1 MKETGEDMDWWNMQ
15 VKEAARQLETD
26 PTTGLSRQEATRRL
40 EEEGRNE
47 LRQEAG
53 RKSLFWRFLAQFQDF
68 MILLLLGAAGIS
80 VAVSKWNGEN
90 DILDAVIIL
99 GIVVLNAILGVFQEN
114 KAEKALEALQ
124 NMAAPHARVLRDG
137 QAEEI
142 PASEVVRGDI
152 LLLESGDYICAD
164 GRVIESHRL
173 KTEESAV
180 TGEAMPIE
188 KTASEQFPVDTP
200 LGDRKNMVLSG
211 GYVLYGKGRVLVT
224 DTGMHTEMGRI
235 ARMLSQT
242 EDHQTPLQKKL
253 GQTGKQLGIGA
264 LAICALIFC
273 MGILQE
279 KPPFT
284 MFMTAVSLAVA
295 AIPEGLPAIV
305 TIVLAIGTQRM
316 SAKRSIVRRLP
327 AVETLGGAQIICS
340 DKTGTLTQNK
350 MQVVQIADYAH
361 TDTSQPAVREMIQ
374 HLFALCNDC
383 NVAEGTLTG
392 EPTEKALAESAASA
406 GIDFAALR
414 REMPRVGEIPFSSE
428 RKRMTTVHRT
438 EDGWISVTKGAP
450 DVLLER
456 CVCCLD
462 GTGQSVFDQK
472 RKSMARMTNGEMAAR
487 ALRVVAVAFRQWKQM
502 PPISEEMLERDL
514 VFAGMAGMVDP
525 PRPEVKD
532 AVRLCKQAGIRPVMI
547 TGDHVLTAEAI
558 AKELGIYQKGDLAVT
573 GAELEQMSD
582 QQLAEAAERCTVF
595 ARVAPEHKV
604 RIVQAFR
611 QKGNVVAMTGDG
623 VNDAPALKAAD
634 IGCAMGKSGT
644 EVAKGAADLILTDDN
659 FATIVEAVRE
669 GRGIYDNIRKAVH
682 FLLSSNIGEILTIFA
697 AMLMGWATPLLPI
710 QLLWVNLVTDS
721 LPAIALG
728 MEPTES
734 DVMER
739 PPRKSGGSLFSD
751 GMGGQIVL
759 EGMMIGMLA
768 LLAFGIGHVYFDQGN
783 GYDVGRIM
791 AFAVLSMSQ
800 LVHAFNMRSEHSLS
814 KLPFGSNRWLLGAF
828 VVGILLQVAV
838 IMLPP
843 LAEMFRV
850 VPLDASQ
857 WLMTAGLTLA
867 PLPIVELEKALRHHR
882 KKAQRSNACA

>member
-26 PTTGLSRQEATRRL
+26 PTTGLSRQEAARRL

-53 RKSLFWRFLAQFQDF
+53 CKSLFWRFLAQFQDF

-264 LAICALIFC
+264 LAMCALIFC

-295 AIPEGLPAIV
+295 AIP
-305 TIVLAIGTQRM
+305 
-316 SAKRSIVRRLP
+316 
-327 AVETLGGAQIICS
+327 
-340 DKTGTLTQNK
+340 
-350 MQVVQIADYAH
+350 
-361 TDTSQPAVREMIQ
+361 
-374 HLFALCNDC
+374 
-383 NVAEGTLTG
+383 
-392 EPTEKALAESAASA
+392 
-406 GIDFAALR
+406 
-414 REMPRVGEIPFSSE
+414 
-428 RKRMTTVHRT
+428 
-438 EDGWISVTKGAP
+438 
-450 DVLLER
+450 
-456 CVCCLD
+456 
-462 GTGQSVFDQK
+462 
-472 RKSMARMTNGEMAAR
+472 
-487 ALRVVAVAFRQWKQM
+487 
-502 PPISEEMLERDL
+502 
-514 VFAGMAGMVDP
+514 
-525 PRPEVKD
+525 
-532 AVRLCKQAGIRPVMI
+532 
-547 TGDHVLTAEAI
+547 
-558 AKELGIYQKGDLAVT
+558 
-573 GAELEQMSD
+573 
-582 QQLAEAAERCTVF
+582 
-595 ARVAPEHKV
+595 
-604 RIVQAFR
+604 
-611 QKGNVVAMTGDG
+611 
-623 VNDAPALKAAD
+623 
-634 IGCAMGKSGT
+634 
-644 EVAKGAADLILTDDN
+644 
-659 FATIVEAVRE
+659 
-669 GRGIYDNIRKAVH
+669 
-682 FLLSSNIGEILTIFA
+682 
-697 AMLMGWATPLLPI
+697 
-710 QLLWVNLVTDS
+710 
-721 LPAIALG
+721 
-728 MEPTES
+728 
-734 DVMER
+734 
-739 PPRKSGGSLFSD
+739 
-751 GMGGQIVL
+751 
-759 EGMMIGMLA
+759 
-768 LLAFGIGHVYFDQGN
+768 
-783 GYDVGRIM
+783 
-791 AFAVLSMSQ
+791 
-800 LVHAFNMRSEHSLS
+800 
-814 KLPFGSNRWLLGAF
+814 
-828 VVGILLQVAV
+828 
-838 IMLPP
+838 
-843 LAEMFRV
+843 
-850 VPLDASQ
+850 
-857 WLMTAGLTLA
+857 
-867 PLPIVELEKALRHHR
+867 
-882 KKAQRSNACA
+882 